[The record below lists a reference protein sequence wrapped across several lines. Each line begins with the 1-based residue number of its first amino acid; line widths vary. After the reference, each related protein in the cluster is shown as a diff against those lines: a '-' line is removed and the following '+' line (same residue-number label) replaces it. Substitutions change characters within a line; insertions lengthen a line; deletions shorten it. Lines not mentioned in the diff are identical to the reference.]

1 MLGELTIERDGAE
14 KWFARYEC
22 FSDASVDEMKSSF
35 WQYGATRNQ
44 SKRGRDIAFEDID
57 DVAFLF
63 MTSETNMYN
72 YFTQSA
78 IARMRCAEKTRL
90 DNEQPSLYPSWA
102 LWLEEKIAE
111 EHAEDEIRPLAE
123 KEAAD
128 LMEKLKFVTNIR
140 PKRVHLESHGIL
152 DVSAE
157 NPDSD
162 FDVTSKLKPDFSTY
176 D

>member
-44 SKRGRDIAFEDID
+44 NKSGRDIAFEDID

-63 MTSETNMYN
+63 MTTEINMYDWHRR
-72 YFTQSA
+72 SA
-78 IARMRCAEKTRL
+78 VARMRCAENVRL
-90 DNEQPSLYPSWA
+90 DKGEPSLYPSWA
-102 LWLEEKIAE
+102 LFRDEKIAQ
-111 EHAEDEIRPLAE
+111 EHSDDEILPIAE

-128 LMEKLKFVTNIR
+128 LMEKLVFVTGIR
-140 PKRVHLESHGIL
+140 PKRVHLESHDVL

-162 FDVTSKLKPDFSTY
+162 FDVTSKFKPDFNSY

>member
-44 SKRGRDIAFEDID
+44 SKSGREIAFEDID
-57 DVAFLF
+57 DVAFVF
-63 MTSETNMYN
+63 MTSETNMYH
-72 YFTQSA
+72 YFTKSA
-78 IARMRCAEKTRL
+78 VARMEWAESERL
-90 DNEQPSLYPSWA
+90 DKGEPSLYPSWA
-102 LWLEEKIAE
+102 LFRDEKIPQ
-111 EHAEDEIRPLAE
+111 EHADDEILPIAE
-123 KEAAD
+123 KFASD
-128 LMEKLKFVTNIR
+128 SMEKLKFVTNIR
-140 PKRVHLESHGIL
+140 PKRVHLESHGVL

-162 FDVTSKLKPDFSTY
+162 FDVTSKFKPDFNSY